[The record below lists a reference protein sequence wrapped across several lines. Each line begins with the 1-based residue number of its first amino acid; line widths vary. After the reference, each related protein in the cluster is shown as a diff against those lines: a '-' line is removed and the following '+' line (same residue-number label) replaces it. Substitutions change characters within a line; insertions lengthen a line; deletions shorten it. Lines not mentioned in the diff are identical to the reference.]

1 HLAGDGLVSEED
13 MKDFEAF
20 GDVADELPGAPALAS
35 PHRLPSH
42 LRARVLRAVESR
54 AGRSRRL
61 MFDRAWL
68 RPLGVAAALV
78 LAVAL
83 VTWNLELQQGLAQE
97 RSLLQQLRD
106 SAGQQSV
113 IFEVVDSSG
122 SQKVS
127 LKAVGPQRPGE
138 DPPYGK
144 VYANPQQTQ
153 IVAMGGRLP
162 APDAN
167 EEYRLYVTDRFG
179 TTANVGVLRSD
190 TSGFGYLAFAT
201 GAPGAAA
208 TSPLQTA
215 APRTAAPTTAVTT
228 AAAPSPVPT
237 AAPPTPT
244 LRPAPQT
251 DRIGFP
257 DDYQTKFKFG
267 YAYDRRDAK
276 SVSYICLNDV

>member
-1 HLAGDGLVSEED
+1 MSEED

-20 GDVADELPGAPALAS
+20 GDVADELPGALALAS

-138 DPPYGK
+138 EPPYGK

-179 TTANVGVLRSD
+179 TTANVGVLHVD
-190 TSGFGYLAFAT
+190 TSGFGYLVFDTAT
-201 GAPGAAA
+201 RGAGAPYQAARLYLQ
-208 TSPLQTA
+208 PLG
-215 APRTAAPTTAVTT
+215 
-228 AAAPSPVPT
+228 SNGLDG
-237 AAPPTPT
+237 T
-244 LRPAPQT
+244 LVLLFESR
-251 DRIGFP
+251 
-257 DDYQTKFKFG
+257 
-267 YAYDRRDAK
+267 
-276 SVSYICLNDV
+276 

>member
-1 HLAGDGLVSEED
+1 
-13 MKDFEAF
+13 
-20 GDVADELPGAPALAS
+20 
-35 PHRLPSH
+35 
-42 LRARVLRAVESR
+42 
-54 AGRSRRL
+54 

-138 DPPYGK
+138 EPPYGK

-179 TTANVGVLRSD
+179 TTANVGVLHVD
-190 TSGFGYLAFAT
+190 TSGFGYLVFDTAT
-201 GAPGAAA
+201 RGAGAPYQAARLY
-208 TSPLQTA
+208 LQ
-215 APRTAAPTTAVTT
+215 PRG
-228 AAAPSPVPT
+228 SNGLDG
-237 AAPPTPT
+237 T
-244 LRPAPQT
+244 LVLLFESR
-251 DRIGFP
+251 
-257 DDYQTKFKFG
+257 
-267 YAYDRRDAK
+267 
-276 SVSYICLNDV
+276 